1 MCEFGFIFQK
11 THFSRNIV
19 ENISFFK
26 HPLLGFFTLSIW
38 LTGLPIKDAPLHIDP
53 NSVAFWVNP
62 RSRNT
67 PWVDNIL
74 GTLDGLV
81 RVITTPGQIFE
92 LDHVTFKLI
101 WRCRVFFPYS
111 TLLQNQNNWIFATN
125 RNCQTLIIWSNI
137 IHSSKYLVCD
147 IWIPLTFRISC
158 LKS

>member
-1 MCEFGFIFQK
+1 MDYVNSKQFSENTFYNFKWKEKTNSRTVGKRAFECCFNLCEFGFIFQK

-111 TLLQNQNNWIFATN
+111 TLLQN
-125 RNCQTLIIWSNI
+125 
-137 IHSSKYLVCD
+137 
-147 IWIPLTFRISC
+147 
-158 LKS
+158 LK